1 VLVPQS
7 KAHHGPDKSVDRAML
22 AHVPKA
28 QHDTMDFYSGHA
40 APFSLSCYV
49 PGSIRRA
56 MNNPMT

>member
-1 VLVPQS
+1 
-7 KAHHGPDKSVDRAML
+7 ML

-28 QHDTMDFYSGHA
+28 QNDTMDFYSGHA